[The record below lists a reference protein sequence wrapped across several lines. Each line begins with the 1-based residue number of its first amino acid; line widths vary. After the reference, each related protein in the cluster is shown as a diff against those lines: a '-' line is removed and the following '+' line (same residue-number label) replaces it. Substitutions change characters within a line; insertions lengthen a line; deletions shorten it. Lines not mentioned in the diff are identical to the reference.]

1 MNKPMNLKQRLV
13 VIVMDLLLL
22 AELAVAIYLGYQ
34 NQEQL
39 TLIFL
44 RTYVPAMAVTVV
56 LARICFVRFRSA
68 EGQET

>member
-56 LARICFVRFRSA
+56 LARICFER
-68 EGQET
+68 

>member
-1 MNKPMNLKQRLV
+1 MDKPMNFKQRLV
-13 VIVMDLLLL
+13 VIAMDVLLLV
-22 AELAVAIYLGYQ
+22 ELAVAIYLGYQ

-44 RTYVPAMAVTVV
+44 RTYVPAMLATVV

-68 EGQET
+68 EG